1 MSAFMPNNK
10 AVMGLTLSHIGLM
23 IASAV
28 ILTAAISFI
37 SFNDMQRTN
46 ELKTVASQLSTLVQA
61 NDAKS
66 MEDTTQYWLPD
77 LGYDYTVTVSTEY
90 ITVEAE
96 GFWNNKLSVKQ
107 RFIIKPWVQNETT
120 SPEWVG
126 GSELHNYL
134 KNNWQ
139 ILAAGTLNDPIQR
152 RQSWEVLLDDLN
164 NSKTQNTSIYAKT
177 PLILDPKKPV
187 IIDKTVLYFS
197 QPEEFFECKK
207 GKDFDNSF
215 GDNIQIL
222 GDVVI
227 MESRFLNRG
236 VGYIVQIPYYV
247 DDIDSIEICIYYKA
261 IWTFFTGFTI
271 YENGPLLSLINWK
284 GEINWNWFP
293 PGYTETVLYKLNN
306 SNTLGYSLNY
316 KWYNETILNPGNI
329 GQNLEII
336 NETYGFVFVDLR
348 TNVSLTKGSH
358 LYISKVCVRAIPSVE
373 SYSDQQD
380 YVFLYQ

>member
-207 GKDFDNSF
+207 GKDFDLCYQ
-215 GDNIQIL
+215 GLIL
-222 GDVVI
+222 
-227 MESRFLNRG
+227 FH
-236 VGYIVQIPYYV
+236 Y
-247 DDIDSIEICIYYKA
+247 
-261 IWTFFTGFTI
+261 TI
-271 YENGPLLSLINWK
+271 YNLRNILMYYCCLIYI
-284 GEINWNWFP
+284 EPFLYILV
-293 PGYTETVLYKLNN
+293 ETN
-306 SNTLGYSLNY
+306 SN
-316 KWYNETILNPGNI
+316 
-329 GQNLEII
+329 
-336 NETYGFVFVDLR
+336 
-348 TNVSLTKGSH
+348 
-358 LYISKVCVRAIPSVE
+358 
-373 SYSDQQD
+373 
-380 YVFLYQ
+380 